1 MLSTAFILFIISQVT
16 ITVYSHENSS
26 SRIINKL
33 NFVTHEPLIIVQDSD
48 FEVFLGSGTIDDPY
62 IIEGY
67 NFTNT
72 GFYGVYIEG
81 TTKFF
86 IIRNCYFS
94 LSYYGIVVNATS
106 PSNTRIEQNVF
117 WDCVAGIVNQESSL
131 SIIEENE
138 CYDCTDGILI
148 LSSLYCEVKLNL
160 VMNNYKGI
168 EIIDSAQT
176 NVLHNYAGNNE
187 YGIYVVQSDFST
199 FENNTCEYSKF
210 HGILID
216 NSYMCEVI
224 NNICSNNRMGIYSTS
239 SSALNVENNT
249 CFDNLEGIRVIT
261 SEARIFNNTS
271 NSNAGGITLIGSD
284 HEVFNNTICENI
296 QGMMIEASTSEFY
309 FNKFYQ
315 NDEYAIT
322 CLSVS
327 EENSIHHNFFID
339 NNIDG
344 ESQAK
349 DEGTANVWFEE
360 DKEEGN
366 YWSDIGDTH
375 EYYIN
380 GTAESIDLYALNE
393 KLEKT
398 YSTPFYLSVLLPVLV
413 LVYIR
418 IRKSKIK

>member
-1 MLSTAFILFIISQVT
+1 LLSTAFILFIISQST
-16 ITVYSHENSS
+16 IAINSQENSS
-26 SRIINKL
+26 SRIITKL
-33 NFVTHEPLIIVQDSD
+33 NFITHEPLIIVQDSD
-48 FEVFLGSGTIDDPY
+48 FEVFPGSGTIDDPY

-86 IIRNCYFS
+86 IVRNCYFS

-106 PSNTRIEQNVF
+106 SSNTRIEQNVF
-117 WDCVAGIVNQESSL
+117 WDCVVGIVNQESTL

-148 LSSLYCEVKLNL
+148 LSSLYCEVTLNL
-160 VMNNYKGI
+160 FLNCHKGI
-168 EIIDSAQT
+168 EILDSART
-176 NVLHNYAGNNE
+176 NVMHNYAGNNE
-187 YGIYVVQSDFST
+187 YGIYVIESDLST
-199 FENNTCEYSKF
+199 FKNNTCEYSKI

-224 NNICSNNRMGIYSTS
+224 NNTCSNNRIGIYSTS
-239 SSALNVENNT
+239 SSTMNVENNT
-249 CFDNLEGIRVIT
+249 CFDNLEGIRVIA
-261 SEARIFNNTS
+261 SEASIFNNTC
-271 NSNAGGITLIGSD
+271 NSNAGGIILIGSD
-284 HEVFNNTICENI
+284 HEVFNNTISENI
-296 QGMMIEASTSEFY
+296 QGMMIEASTSEIY
-309 FNKFYQ
+309 FNNFYK
-315 NDEYAIT
+315 NDKYAIL
-322 CLSVS
+322 CLDVS
-327 EENSIHHNFFID
+327 EENSIHHNYFIE

-344 ESQAK
+344 ATQAK
-349 DEGTANVWFEE
+349 DDGTSNVWFEE
-360 DKEEGN
+360 EKEEGN
-366 YWSDIGDTH
+366 YWSDCGEEH
-375 EYYIN
+375 EYYID

-398 YSTPFYLSVLLPVLV
+398 YSAQFHLSVLLPVLV